1 MRGPRTTTD
10 AQPESTGAPGS
21 TCAVIGLGQMGSG
34 MARAQRLAGRTVY
47 GVDPVTDVAIEGVVR
62 VDLAEALTEA
72 DVILL
77 SLPGSEQVRQ
87 VLTGPGGL
95 LDLDLPARLIVDT
108 STSDPASTREL
119 AQTLSRQGHVL
130 VDAPVS
136 GGPAGAHNQT
146 LTVFLGC
153 PEAELERVQRVLAPM
168 ATTITH
174 VGEVG
179 AGNIAKLA
187 NNLLCAIH
195 LTAAREAWAIAR
207 AAGVDAERLLTAING
222 ASGRSAVTEVNMPR
236 WVLSGTYDS
245 GFPVKLMARD
255 VALADQVARQMG
267 VDNPLSGTAVSTWQD
282 LLSTAGPD
290 ADFNRMVDL

>member
-1 MRGPRTTTD
+1 MSGRETTTD
-10 AQPESTGAPGS
+10 AQESSREQDS

-47 GVDPVTDVAIEGVVR
+47 GVDPVVEVTIEGVVR
-62 VDLAEALTEA
+62 ADLTEALTQA
-72 DVILL
+72 DVVLL
-77 SLPGSEQVRQ
+77 SLPGSEQVRH

-95 LDLDLPARLIVDT
+95 VDLDLPAKLIVDT

-119 AQTLSRQGHVL
+119 AQTLSRHDHVL

-136 GGPAGAHNQT
+136 GGPAGARNQT

-168 ATTITH
+168 ATTITR

-195 LTAAREAWAIAR
+195 LTAAREAWAMAR

-236 WVLSGTYDS
+236 WVLSGSYDS

-267 VDNPLSGTAVSTWQD
+267 VDNPLSGTAVSAWQD
-282 LLSTAGPD
+282 LLTTAGPE

>member
-1 MRGPRTTTD
+1 MTGRGTTTD
-10 AQPESTGAPGS
+10 AQESSTAQDS

-47 GVDPVTDVAIEGVVR
+47 GVDPVVEVTIEGVVR
-62 VDLAEALTEA
+62 ADLTEALTQA
-72 DVILL
+72 DMILL

-95 LDLDLPARLIVDT
+95 VDLDLPAKLIVDT

-119 AQTLSRQGHVL
+119 AQTLSRHDHVL

-136 GGPAGAHNQT
+136 GGPAGARNQT

-153 PEAELERVQRVLAPM
+153 PEAESERVQRVLAPM
-168 ATTITH
+168 ATTITR

-195 LTAAREAWAIAR
+195 LTAAREAWAMAR

-236 WVLSGTYDS
+236 WVLSGSYDS

-255 VALADQVARQMG
+255 VALADQVARQMC

-282 LLSTAGPD
+282 LLTTAGPE

>member
-1 MRGPRTTTD
+1 MTGRGTTTD
-10 AQPESTGAPGS
+10 AQESSTAQDS

-47 GVDPVTDVAIEGVVR
+47 GVDPVAEVTIEGVVR
-62 VDLAEALTEA
+62 ADLTEALTQA
-72 DVILL
+72 DMILL

-95 LDLDLPARLIVDT
+95 VDLDLPAKLIVDT

-119 AQTLSRQGHVL
+119 AQTLSRHDHVL

-136 GGPAGAHNQT
+136 GGPAGARNQT

-153 PEAELERVQRVLAPM
+153 PEAESERVQRVLAPM
-168 ATTITH
+168 ATTITR

-195 LTAAREAWAIAR
+195 LTAAREAWAMAR

-236 WVLSGTYDS
+236 WVLSGSYDS
-245 GFPVKLMARD
+245 GFPVNLMARD

-282 LLSTAGPD
+282 LLTTAGPE

>member
-1 MRGPRTTTD
+1 MSGRETTTD
-10 AQPESTGAPGS
+10 AQESRREQDS

-47 GVDPVTDVAIEGVVR
+47 GVDPVAEVTIEGVVR
-62 VDLAEALTEA
+62 ADLTEALTQA
-72 DVILL
+72 DVVLL

-95 LDLDLPARLIVDT
+95 VDLDLPAKLIVDT

-119 AQTLSRQGHVL
+119 AQTLSRHDHVL

-136 GGPAGAHNQT
+136 GGPAGARNQT

-153 PEAELERVQRVLAPM
+153 PEAESERVQRVLAPM
-168 ATTITH
+168 ATTITR

-195 LTAAREAWAIAR
+195 LTAAREAWAMAR

-236 WVLSGTYDS
+236 WVLSGSYDS
-245 GFPVKLMARD
+245 GFPVNLMARD

-282 LLSTAGPD
+282 LLTTAGPE